1 MALDATNIIAADKR
15 PSFIEHSYFLITL
28 PKFTLITYDL
38 DHMLPDPFSH
48 LSATACRT
56 IDMQKG
62 DVLFRQSQTTS
73 GLYRVVSGCVTL
85 QRTGLGGDTLTL
97 HRAMSGG
104 FFAEA
109 SVFSATYHCD
119 AVCTE
124 AGSVTKIAKAN
135 VVATMH
141 SNPAFS
147 EGFTKL
153 LAVQVQQY
161 RAHIELLA
169 IPSAKERILA
179 AVQAGYFDTT
189 VTELATRINLTHE
202 ACYRALRGLC
212 DEGLMVRVDRGKYVL
227 S

>member
-1 MALDATNIIAADKR
+1 MIL
-15 PSFIEHSYFLITL
+15 
-28 PKFTLITYDL
+28 YDF

-48 LSATACRT
+48 LPATACRT

-62 DVLFRQSQTTS
+62 DVLIRQNQTTS
-73 GLYRVVSGCVTL
+73 GLYRIVSGCVTL

-97 HRAMSGG
+97 HRAISGG
-104 FFAEA
+104 YFAEA
-109 SVFSATYHCD
+109 SVFSETYHCD
-119 AVCTE
+119 AICTE
-124 AGSVTKIAKAN
+124 AGSVMKIAKAD
-135 VVATMH
+135 VVARMQ

-169 IPSAKERILA
+169 IPLAKERLLA
-179 AVQAGYFDTT
+179 AVQAGYFDAT

-202 ACYRALRGLC
+202 ACYRALRRLC
-212 DEGLMVRVDRGKYVL
+212 DEGFMVRVGRGKYAL

>member
-1 MALDATNIIAADKR
+1 MIL
-15 PSFIEHSYFLITL
+15 
-28 PKFTLITYDL
+28 YDF

-48 LSATACRT
+48 LPATACRT

-62 DVLFRQSQTTS
+62 DVLFRQNQTTS
-73 GLYRVVSGCVTL
+73 GLYRIVSGCVTL
-85 QRTGLGGDTLTL
+85 QRTGVGGDTLTL
-97 HRAMSGG
+97 HRAISGG

-109 SVFSATYHCD
+109 SVFSETYHCD
-119 AVCTE
+119 AICTE
-124 AGSVTKIAKAN
+124 AGSVMKIAKAD
-135 VVATMH
+135 VVARMQ

-169 IPSAKERILA
+169 IPLAKERLLA
-179 AVQAGYFDTT
+179 AVQAGYFDAT

-202 ACYRALRGLC
+202 ACYRALRRLC
-212 DEGLMVRVDRGKYVL
+212 DEGFMVRVGRGKYAL

>member
-1 MALDATNIIAADKR
+1 M
-15 PSFIEHSYFLITL
+15 F
-28 PKFTLITYDL
+28 
-38 DHMLPDPFSH
+38 PDPFSH
-48 LSATACRT
+48 LPATACRT
-56 IDMQKG
+56 MDMQKG
-62 DVLFRQSQTTS
+62 DVLFCQNQTTT

-97 HRAMSGG
+97 HRAVSGG
-104 FFAEA
+104 LFAEA

-119 AVCTE
+119 AICTG
-124 AGSVTKIAKAN
+124 AGSVTNIAKAD
-135 VVATMH
+135 VVATMQ

-147 EGFTKL
+147 EGFTRL

-179 AVQAGYFDTT
+179 AVHAGYHDAT
-189 VTELATRINLTHE
+189 VIELATRINLSHE
-202 ACYRALRGLC
+202 ACYRELRGLC
-212 DEGLMVRVDRGKYVL
+212 EDGRMIRVGRGKYTL

>member
-1 MALDATNIIAADKR
+1 M
-15 PSFIEHSYFLITL
+15 H
-28 PKFTLITYDL
+28 
-38 DHMLPDPFSH
+38 PDPFSH
-48 LSATACRT
+48 LPTTACRI

-62 DVLFRQSQTTS
+62 DILFRQSQTTS
-73 GLYRVVSGCVTL
+73 GLYCVVSGCVTL

-104 FFAEA
+104 LFAEA

-119 AVCTE
+119 AICTE
-124 AGSVTKIAKAN
+124 AGSVTKIAKAD
-135 VVATMH
+135 VIATMQ

-147 EGFTKL
+147 EGFTRL
-153 LAVQVQQY
+153 LAVQIQQY

-179 AVQAGYFDTT
+179 AVQAGYLDAT
-189 VTELATRINLTHE
+189 VTEFATRINLSHE

-212 DEGLMVRVDRGKYVL
+212 DDGRMIRVGRGKYTL

>member
-1 MALDATNIIAADKR
+1 MN
-15 PSFIEHSYFLITL
+15 
-28 PKFTLITYDL
+28 
-38 DHMLPDPFSH
+38 PDPFSH
-48 LSATACRT
+48 LPTHACRI

-62 DVLFRQSQTTS
+62 DVLFRQNQTTS

-85 QRTGLGGDTLTL
+85 QRAGLGGETLTL
-97 HRAMSGG
+97 HRAVSGG
-104 FFAEA
+104 LFAEV

-119 AVCTE
+119 AICSE
-124 AGSVTKIAKAN
+124 AGSVTKIAKAD
-135 VVATMH
+135 VVAAMQ

-147 EGFTKL
+147 EGFTRL

-169 IPSAKERILA
+169 ISSAKERILA
-179 AVQAGYFDTT
+179 AVQAGYFNAT
-189 VTELATRINLTHE
+189 VTELATRINLSHE

-212 DEGLMVRVDRGKYVL
+212 DDGRMIRVGRGKYTL

>member
-1 MALDATNIIAADKR
+1 M
-15 PSFIEHSYFLITL
+15 ITL

-189 VTELATRINLTHE
+189 VIELATRINLTHE

>member
-1 MALDATNIIAADKR
+1 MNIIAADKR

-28 PKFTLITYDL
+28 SKFTLINYDL

-62 DVLFRQSQTTS
+62 DVLFRQSQKTS

-97 HRAMSGG
+97 HRAVSGG
-104 FFAEA
+104 LFAEA

-119 AVCTE
+119 AICTE
-124 AGSVTKIAKAN
+124 AGSVTKIAKAD
-135 VVATMH
+135 VVATMQ

-147 EGFTKL
+147 EGFTRL

-179 AVQAGYFDTT
+179 AVQAGYFDAT
-189 VTELATRINLTHE
+189 VTELATRINLSHE

-212 DEGLMVRVDRGKYVL
+212 DDGRMIRIGRGKYSL
-227 S
+227 P

>member
-1 MALDATNIIAADKR
+1 
-15 PSFIEHSYFLITL
+15 
-28 PKFTLITYDL
+28 
-38 DHMLPDPFSH
+38 MLPDPFSH

-62 DVLFRQSQTTS
+62 EVLFRQSETTS
-73 GLYRVVSGCVTL
+73 GFYRVVSGCVTL
-85 QRTGLGGDTLTL
+85 QRTGMGGDTLTL
-97 HRAMSGG
+97 HRAVSGG

-119 AVCTE
+119 AICTE
-124 AGSVTKIAKAN
+124 AGRVVKIAKAD
-135 VVATMH
+135 VVATMQ

-147 EGFTKL
+147 EGFTRL
-153 LAVQVQQY
+153 LAIQVQQY

-179 AVQAGYFDTT
+179 AVQAGYFDST

-212 DEGLMVRVDRGKYVL
+212 DDRHMVRVGRGKYVL